1 MEEKPIECSLCQRES
16 VITYKEVVNGKILS
30 SKMCASCPLL
40 MKKLGLPTKNNA
52 CSGTCEKKEV
62 LCTSC
67 QTTLEAIQ
75 TGGRL
80 GCPACYQ
87 VFEKTLIQELTRSQ
101 ELYIRDMSMSEKDK
115 NLSFHLGKIPD
126 KLEAGHLSIR
136 LESLQA
142 ALGEAI
148 ALENY
153 EKAAGI
159 RDQIKLILE
168 GTDAREP
175 NT

>member
-1 MEEKPIECSLCQRES
+1 
-16 VITYKEVVNGKILS
+16 
-30 SKMCASCPLL
+30 
-40 MKKLGLPTKNNA
+40 
-52 CSGTCEKKEV
+52 
-62 LCTSC
+62 
-67 QTTLEAIQ
+67 
-75 TGGRL
+75 
-80 GCPACYQ
+80 
-87 VFEKTLIQELTRSQ
+87 
-101 ELYIRDMSMSEKDK
+101 MSEKDK